1 MIRGRYQKKLKGRVD
16 MYRYE
21 KLRNT
26 DNVLVEV
33 ADGGSITVEDVS
45 ILLGNISVSYAS
57 NILRKLWGRGYLKR
71 KNINKGLGNKKFR
84 YDITSDGI
92 RRVGWLRKKY
102 GI

>member
-1 MIRGRYQKKLKGRVD
+1 

-33 ADGGSITVEDVS
+33 ADGGPITVEDVS
-45 ILLGNISVSYAS
+45 ILLGDISLSYSS
-57 NILRKLWGRGYLKR
+57 NILRKMWGRGYLKR
-71 KNINKGLGNKKFR
+71 KNINKGAGNKKFR
-84 YDITSDGI
+84 YDITSDGE
-92 RRVGWLRKKY
+92 RRVDWLRERY